1 MATVAGGVS
10 TQGVVVS
17 TLDEVAMAAA
27 VAVMAMLEVPSFRGD
42 DIVRDLA
49 VAGLGTEQAGDIK
62 RGSTFNNNTNRF
74 GYGGNQ
80 QRWNTG
86 RGGAYVNRPRAQG
99 TEGATRSSIDADLLQ
114 QTVQAVVAAVT
125 AAAKVT
131 ESPAVHAPL
140 AATGVDGTG
149 VAATGVVDGQQLGLL
164 VAVPNP
170 IVQQKVTAQGIPEA
184 NEIAAKGK
192 DNEGQGPL
200 KKKKEDKAGC
210 FRCKKPGH
218 YIDDCPTPFCDICE
232 SIHHATPA
240 CHLLNAPKPTATLH
254 GYANE
259 TLMFFELPC
268 GAFKA
273 KAENPKLAKVIV
285 DGAVMTIPEIIEQ
298 LKKIVPSE
306 KFNWEVFHLKDNI
319 FRVKLPNSDMFIRRG
334 FFKLCFE
341 VEIADQSQEVNMVDA
356 NNGFDG
362 NDGANQGE
370 GKYGG
375 GHDMD
380 MDNKGNDMDATSKN
394 DEQDASSMHN
404 GVDGMQEQ
412 LCNLDAIQIGTR
424 HVKLAPT
431 DTLPRGSSSGSVA
444 VGAWDLGR
452 QPAVGQLMATSQ
464 PTRHAANGEE
474 LLPAGRQMPQC
485 LPVPSCPLSSAAL
498 ARARDSHADSVGH
511 LRAATC
517 GRDAG
522 GGSSVAEERRP
533 AVSASPVP

>member
-1 MATVAGGVS
+1 MNGDGGWGGFNPGRGGFNPGRGGYGGGRGSYGNARGAFVPWGRHSQGPGRGGSGYGAGRGY
-10 TQGVVVS
+10 QGNGFSGFGGSRNFVHGES
-17 TLDEVAMAAA
+17 
-27 VAVMAMLEVPSFRGD
+27 SGS
-42 DIVRDLA
+42 
-49 VAGLGTEQAGDIK
+49 AGTDAGQYDGNWGNSNAGFQ

-86 RGGAYVNRPRAQG
+86 RGGTYVNRPRAQG
-99 TEGATRSSIDADLLQ
+99 MEGATRSSIDADLLQ

-125 AAAKVT
+125 AATKVT

-140 AATGVDGTG
+140 VATGVDGTG
-149 VAATGVVDGQQLGLL
+149 VAATGVVDGQQLGLP

-170 IVQQKVTAQGIPEA
+170 IVQQKVTAQGIPEGS
-184 NEIAAKGK
+184 EIAAKGK
-192 DNEGQGPL
+192 DNEGQGPP

-259 TLMFFELPC
+259 ALMLFELPC

-273 KAENPKLAKVIV
+273 KAENPKLAK
-285 DGAVMTIPEIIEQ
+285 
-298 LKKIVPSE
+298 
-306 KFNWEVFHLKDNI
+306 
-319 FRVKLPNSDMFIRRG
+319 
-334 FFKLCFE
+334 
-341 VEIADQSQEVNMVDA
+341 SQEVNMVDA

-412 LCNLDAIQIGTR
+412 LCNLDAIQIGTM

-444 VGAWDLGR
+444 VGARDLGR
-452 QPAVGQLMATSQ
+452 QSAVGQLMATSQ

-474 LLPAGRQMPQC
+474 LLHAGRQMPQC
-485 LPVPSCPLSSAAL
+485 LPVPSCPLSSAVL

-522 GGSSVAEERRP
+522 GGPSVVEERRP
-533 AVSASPVP
+533 AASASPVPQKI